1 MASAGFLSMATRLLA
16 YILFSAVKLMFDL
29 PRFVLVKTGIELQ
42 ISLYL

>member
-1 MASAGFLSMATRLLA
+1 MASAGVLSIATSLLA
-16 YILFSAVKLMFDL
+16 CILFSTVKLMFDL